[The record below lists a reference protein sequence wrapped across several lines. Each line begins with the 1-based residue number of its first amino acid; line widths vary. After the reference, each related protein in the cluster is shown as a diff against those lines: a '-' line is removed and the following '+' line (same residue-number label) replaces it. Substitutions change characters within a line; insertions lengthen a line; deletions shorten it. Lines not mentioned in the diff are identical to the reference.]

1 MANKKISYTVR
12 DFEAIRTELINFTK
26 TYYPTVVQNFNDAS
40 IFSVFMDL
48 NAAVTDNLHYN
59 IDRSIQETVLQYAQQ
74 RSSIYNIAKTYGLKI
89 PNVRPSV
96 ALVDISITV
105 PVLGDQEDLRY
116 CGFLRRGAQ
125 FIGGGQV
132 FETVD
137 DVDFSSPFNS
147 SGFPNRLK
155 IPNFDNN
162 NNLINYTI
170 TKRETVVNGT
180 TKVFR
185 RTINSQ
191 DAVPFLEV
199 FLPEQNVLSITSV
212 ILKDGT
218 NYNGTP
224 SYEDFLSPA
233 NRWYEVPSLAE
244 QRVFLEDPTKLSDR
258 PGVKVGKYITTN
270 TRFVSEYTPLG
281 FCKLTFGGGNN
292 SSDDLL
298 RDFAKFGTPLDLSRY
313 QNNFG
318 LGSTLKSNSTLFIQ
332 YRIGGGSGSNLGVN
346 VINQVGTVTFF
357 VNGPSQI
364 INSNVIQSLSVN
376 NITAAI
382 GGSDAPS
389 IEEVRNYVSF
399 NFAAQQRAVTIND
412 YQSLINTMP
421 SKFGAP
427 GKVAIVEEENKIKIK
442 ILSYDS
448 NGALTSQISNTI
460 QQNIANYLSNY
471 RMIND
476 YISVESAQVV
486 DLAFQVSAVLDST
499 QNQGNTI
506 SSIVEII
513 STYMSP
519 LNIEMGENIYLSEIK
534 RQIQSLNGVISITD
548 LVVFN
553 KVGGEYSSN
562 QTSMSYSDNTTKQ
575 IATVDDTIF
584 AEPSQIYQV
593 RYPNKDITVQ
603 VKNFQT
609 VNFS

>member
-1 MANKKISYTVR
+1 MANKKISYTVK

-40 IFSVFMDL
+40 IFSVMMDL
-48 NAAVTDNLHYN
+48 NAAVTDNLYYN

-74 RSSIYNIAKTYGLKI
+74 RSSIYNIARTYGLKI

-96 ALVDISITV
+96 AILDISITV
-105 PVLGDQEDLRY
+105 PALGDQEDLRY

-147 SGFPNRLK
+147 LGNPNRLK

-185 RTINSQ
+185 RAINAQ
-191 DAVPFLEV
+191 DARPFLEV

-218 NYNGTP
+218 NYNGIP
-224 SYEDFLSPA
+224 SYDDFLTPV
-233 NRWYEVPSLAE
+233 NKWYEVNSLAE
-244 QRVFLEDPTKLSDR
+244 DRVFIEDPTKVSDK
-258 PGVKVGKYITTN
+258 PGVKVGRYITTN

-281 FCKLTFGGGNN
+281 YCKLTFGGGNT
-292 SSDDLL
+292 SADDLL
-298 RDFAKFGTPLDLSRY
+298 RDFARNGTPLDLSRY

-332 YRIGGGSGSNLGVN
+332 YSIGGGSGSNLGVN
-346 VINQVGTVTFF
+346 VINQIGTVTFF
-357 VNGPSQI
+357 VNGPSQT
-364 INSNVIQSLSVN
+364 INTNVVNSLSCN
-376 NITAAI
+376 NVTAAI

-442 ILSYDS
+442 VLSYDS
-448 NGALTSQISNTI
+448 TGALTSLVSNTI

-471 RMIND
+471 RMLND

-486 DLAFQVSAVLDST
+486 DLSFQISAVLDSS
-499 QNQGNTI
+499 QNQGNVI
-506 SSIVEII
+506 SSIVEIV

-519 LNIEMGENIYLSEIK
+519 ANIEMGENVYISEIK
-534 RQIQSLNGVISITD
+534 RQIQSLNGVISVTEV
-548 LVVFN
+548 LVFN

-562 QTSMSYSDNTTKQ
+562 QTSMSYSNSATKQ
-575 IATVDDTIF
+575 ISLVDDTLF

-593 RYPNKDITVQ
+593 RFPNRDITVQ
-603 VKNFQT
+603 VKNFKT

>member
-1 MANKKISYTVR
+1 MANKKISYTVK
-12 DFEAIRTELINFTK
+12 DFEAIRTELINYTK

-40 IFSVFMDL
+40 IFSVMMDL
-48 NAAVTDNLHYN
+48 NAAVTDNLYYN

-74 RSSIYNIAKTYGLKI
+74 RSSIYNIARTYGLKI

-96 ALVDISITV
+96 AILDISITV
-105 PVLGDQEDLRY
+105 PALGDQEDLRY

-147 SGFPNRLK
+147 LGRPNRLK

-185 RTINSQ
+185 KTVNAQ
-191 DAVPFLEV
+191 DARPFLEV

-218 NYNGTP
+218 NYNGIP
-224 SYEDFLSPA
+224 SYDDFLSPA
-233 NRWYEVPSLAE
+233 NKWYEVNSLAE
-244 QRVFLEDPTKLSDR
+244 DRVFIEDPTKVSDK
-258 PGVKVGKYITTN
+258 PGVKVGKYIITN
-270 TRFVSEYTPLG
+270 SRFVSEYTPLG
-281 FCKLTFGGGNN
+281 YCKMTFGGGNT
-292 SSDDLL
+292 SADDLL
-298 RDFAKFGTPLDLSRY
+298 RDFARNGTPLDLSRY

-318 LGSTLKSNSTLFIQ
+318 LGSTLKANSTLFIQ

-346 VINQVGTVTFF
+346 VINQIGTVTFF
-357 VNGPSQI
+357 VNGPNQI
-364 INSNVIQSLSVN
+364 INTNVVNSLSCN
-376 NITAAI
+376 NVTAAI
-382 GGSDAPS
+382 GGADAPS

-442 ILSYDS
+442 ILSYDN
-448 NGALTSQISNTI
+448 NGTLTSSISNTI
-460 QQNIANYLSNY
+460 QENIANYLSNY
-471 RMIND
+471 RMLND
-476 YISVESAQVV
+476 YISIESAQVV
-486 DLAFQVSAVLDST
+486 DLAFQISVVLDSS
-499 QNQGNTI
+499 QNQGNVI
-506 SSIVEII
+506 SSIVNIV

-519 LNIEMGENIYLSEIK
+519 ANIEMGENIYISEIK

-548 LVVFN
+548 VAVFN

-562 QTSMSYSDNTTKQ
+562 QTSMSYSNSNTKQ
-575 IATVDDTIF
+575 ISLVDDTLF

-593 RYPNKDITVQ
+593 RFPNRDITVQ

>member
-1 MANKKISYTVR
+1 
-12 DFEAIRTELINFTK
+12 
-26 TYYPTVVQNFNDAS
+26 
-40 IFSVFMDL
+40 MDL
-48 NAAVTDNLHYN
+48 NAAVTDNLYYN

-74 RSSIYNIAKTYGLKI
+74 RSSIYNIARTYGLKI

-96 ALVDISITV
+96 AILDISITV
-105 PVLGDQEDLRY
+105 PALGDQEDLRY

-147 SGFPNRLK
+147 LGRPNRLK

-185 RTINSQ
+185 KTVNAQ
-191 DAVPFLEV
+191 DARPFLEV

-218 NYNGTP
+218 NYNGIP
-224 SYEDFLSPA
+224 SYDDFLSPA
-233 NRWYEVPSLAE
+233 NKWYEVNSLAE
-244 QRVFLEDPTKLSDR
+244 DRVFIEDPTKVSDK
-258 PGVKVGKYITTN
+258 PGVKVGKYIITN
-270 TRFVSEYTPLG
+270 SRFVSEYTPLG
-281 FCKLTFGGGNN
+281 YCKMTFGGGNT
-292 SSDDLL
+292 SADDLL
-298 RDFAKFGTPLDLSRY
+298 RDFARNGTPLDLSRY

-318 LGSTLKSNSTLFIQ
+318 LGSTLKANSTLFIQ

-346 VINQVGTVTFF
+346 VINQIGTVTFF
-357 VNGPSQI
+357 VNGPNQI
-364 INSNVIQSLSVN
+364 INTNVVNSLSCN
-376 NITAAI
+376 NVTAAI
-382 GGSDAPS
+382 GGADAPS

-442 ILSYDS
+442 ILSYDN
-448 NGALTSQISNTI
+448 NGTLTSSISNTI
-460 QQNIANYLSNY
+460 QENIANYLSNY
-471 RMIND
+471 RMLND
-476 YISVESAQVV
+476 YISIESAQVV
-486 DLAFQVSAVLDST
+486 DLAFQISVVLDSS
-499 QNQGNTI
+499 QNQGNVI
-506 SSIVEII
+506 SSIVNIV

-519 LNIEMGENIYLSEIK
+519 ANIEMGENIYISEIK

-548 LVVFN
+548 VVVFN

-562 QTSMSYSDNTTKQ
+562 QTSMSYSNSNTKQ
-575 IATVDDTIF
+575 ISLVDDTLF

-593 RYPNKDITVQ
+593 RFPNRDITVQ

>member
-26 TYYPTVVQNFNDAS
+26 TYYPDVVQNFNDAS
-40 IFSVFMDL
+40 LFSVFMDL

-89 PNVRPSV
+89 PGQRPSV
-96 ALVDISITV
+96 AMAELSITV

-116 CGFLRRGAQ
+116 CGFLRRGGQ
-125 FIGGGQV
+125 MIGGGQV

-137 DVDFSSPFNS
+137 DVDFSSPYNS
-147 SGFPNRLK
+147 QGFPNRVK

-170 TKRETVVNGT
+170 VKREVLVNGT

-185 RTINSQ
+185 RTINAQ
-191 DAVPFLEV
+191 DAKPFLEV

-218 NYNGTP
+218 SYNGIP
-224 SYEDFLSPA
+224 SYSDFLTPN

-244 QRVFLEDPTKLSDR
+244 DRVFVEDPTKTSDN
-258 PGVKVGKYITTN
+258 PGIKVGTYITTN
-270 TRFVSEYTPLG
+270 SRFISEYTPQNY
-281 FCKLTFGGGNN
+281 CKLTFGGGNN
-292 SSDDLL
+292 SADDML
-298 RDFAKFGTPLDLSRY
+298 RDFAANGVVLDLSKY

-318 LGSTLKSNSTLFIQ
+318 LGSTLKPNSTLFIQ
-332 YRIGGGSGSNLGVN
+332 YRIGGGAGSNLGVN
-346 VINQVGTVTFF
+346 VINQIGTINFF

-364 INSNVIQSLSVN
+364 ISSNVINSLSCN

-382 GGSDAPS
+382 GGSDVPT
-389 IEEVRNYVSF
+389 IEEVRNYVSY

-427 GKVAIVEEENKIKIK
+427 GKVAIVEQENKIKIK
-442 ILSYDS
+442 VLSYDS
-448 NGALTSQISNTI
+448 SGSLTSQVSNTL

-476 YISVESAQVV
+476 YISVEAAQVI
-486 DLAFQVSAVLDST
+486 DLSFDISVVLDSS
-499 QNQGNTI
+499 QNQGNVIT
-506 SSIVEII
+506 SII
-513 STYMSP
+513 SVVSGYMSP
-519 LNIEMGENIYLSEIK
+519 ASREMGQNVYVSEIR
-534 RQIQSLNGVISITD
+534 RQIQSLNGVISISD
-548 LVVFN
+548 ISVFN
-553 KVGGEYSSN
+553 KVGGEYSSS
-562 QTSMSYSDNTTKQ
+562 QTSMSYSDSTTKQ
-575 IATVDDTIF
+575 ISLVDETIF

-593 RYPNKDITVQ
+593 KFQNKDIVVRT
-603 VKNFQT
+603 KNLQT